1 MRLSITFGI
10 GEGSTIPVNYN
21 HLLVGLIY
29 GILQNAAPDWSK
41 VLHDHGHWSS
51 DDRPFKLFTFSQLRG
66 GPGTTK
72 VENGRLVFVT
82 KRLEWKFASPADGTV
97 EMLAGGLLRAG
108 TVSIGSMRAKVE
120 SVKNDPMPDFS
131 EGKARLVAIS
141 PIVASV
147 SDPVLRHRYLSPDT
161 DEFWSIL
168 GENLSRKWESFRGS
182 RPERNITLHPDI
194 AYIQRKRTSKVI
206 TIKPGEIVIGHMV
219 PFEAEGDP
227 EILRF
232 AYETG
237 FGSRNSMGFGMV
249 NIAH

>member
-10 GEGSTIPVNYN
+10 DEGAAIPVNYN

-82 KRLEWKFASPADGTV
+82 KRLEWKFASPADRTA
-97 EMLAGGLLRAG
+97 EMLAHGLLDAQ
-108 TVSIGSMRAKVE
+108 TVTIGRMRARVE
-120 SVKNDPMPDFS
+120 SVNTDREQDFS
-131 EGKARLVAIS
+131 GGKKRFVAIS
-141 PIVASV
+141 PLVASV

-161 DEFWSIL
+161 DGFWKVI
-168 GENLSRKWESFRGS
+168 GENLARKWESFTGEH
-182 RPERNITLHPDI
+182 PKNECIFHPDI
-194 AYIQRKRTSKVI
+194 AYIQRRRTSKAI

>member
-10 GEGSTIPVNYN
+10 DEGAAIPVNYN

-66 GPGTTK
+66 GPGTTR
-72 VENGRLVFVT
+72 VENGDLVFAT
-82 KRLEWKFASPADGTV
+82 TRLEWKFGSPADGTA
-97 EMLAGGLLRAG
+97 EMLAHGMLDAQ
-108 TVSIGSMRAKVE
+108 TVSIGRMRARVE
-120 SVKNDPMPDFS
+120 SVSTDREQDFS
-131 EGKARLVAIS
+131 GGKKRFVAIS
-141 PIVASV
+141 PLVASV

-161 DEFWSIL
+161 DEFWKVI